1 MNEKDFFKEATKDM
15 IVDLKGID
23 MNMTNDKKTDRSGNR
38 SENRSRRS
46 IYNKIAVIVIVC
58 VISLSTIGVGASA
71 LYHKWSDGTRDKF
84 QVSNGDAEKYE
95 QSGLAQ
101 FPGDESGVKS
111 VTQNG
116 VTISVAQT
124 IIDNYY
130 AYMSFRVEGFDIKEG
145 ETPGFET
152 HHCTLDGKEV
162 SNLSSFYVEDVLD
175 AAGQPVIRDDELV
188 QNYVLEDG
196 SMEYNILLDSGG
208 KKGFLNG
215 KKLLVELGDL
225 GVYDDYLDMKVDND
239 GIWRFEWELSG
250 DSTSVTKE
258 THTVL
263 EDTGAVVTECE
274 VSPISIRAVLDISG
288 AKNMTSDEKYAVLS
302 GVKLKDGTMLTDI
315 VEAGNENTNAA
326 GEYELLFTTDR
337 ILDVGQVESLLFW
350 KNTGE
355 AEDGAEDGQYTLND
369 FYEVPFN

>member
-1 MNEKDFFKEATKDM
+1 MNEKDFFKDATKDM
-15 IVDLKGID
+15 IVDLKEID

-71 LYHKWSDGTRDKF
+71 IYHKWSDGTRDKF
-84 QVSNGDAEKYE
+84 QVSNEDAEKYE

-101 FPGDESGVKS
+101 FPGEESGVKE

-130 AYMSFRVEGFDIKEG
+130 AYVSFRIEGFDIKAG

-162 SNLSSFYVEDVLD
+162 SNLSGFYARNVLD
-175 AAGQPVIRDDELV
+175 ENGQLVFRDDELV

-196 SMEYNILLDSGG
+196 SMEYHILLDSKG
-208 KKGFLNG
+208 KKGFLQG
-215 KKLLVELGDL
+215 KKLAVELGNL

-239 GIWRFEWELSG
+239 GIWRFEWEIGG
-250 DSTSVTKE
+250 DSTSMTKE

-274 VSPISIRAVLDISG
+274 VSPISIRAVLDIDG
-288 AKNMTSDEKYAVLS
+288 AKNMTPDEKYAVLS

-315 VEAGNENTNAA
+315 VDAGNENVNAA

-337 ILDVGQVESLLFW
+337 ILDVSQVESLLFW
-350 KNTGE
+350 KNADET
-355 AEDGAEDGQYTLND
+355 EDGEEDGQYTLND

>member
-1 MNEKDFFKEATKDM
+1 MNEKDFFKDATKDM
-15 IVDLKGID
+15 IVDLKEID
-23 MNMTNDKKTDRSGNR
+23 MNMTNDKNNDMSRNK

-58 VISLSTIGVGASA
+58 VISLSTIGAGASA
-71 LYHKWSDGTRDKF
+71 IYHKWSDGTRDEF

-101 FPGDESGVKS
+101 FPGDDSGVKK

-130 AYMSFRVEGFDIKEG
+130 AYVSFRVEGFDINEG
-145 ETPGFET
+145 ETPCFGT
-152 HHCTLDGKEV
+152 HQCTLDGKEV
-162 SNLSSFYVEDVLD
+162 SNLSSFYAEDVLD
-175 AAGQPVIRDDELV
+175 ENGHPVIRDDELV

-196 SMEYNILLDSGG
+196 SMEYHIILDSGG

-215 KKLLVELGDL
+215 KRLSVEFGDL

-239 GIWRFEWELSG
+239 GTWRFEWELSG
-250 DSTSVTKE
+250 DSTSVTRE

-263 EDTGAVVTECE
+263 GDAGAVVIECE
-274 VSPISIRAVLDISG
+274 ASPISIRAVLDISG

-315 VEAGNENTNAA
+315 TESGNENTNTA
-326 GEYELLFTTDR
+326 GEYELLFTTNR
-337 ILDVGQVESLLFW
+337 ILDVSQVESLLFW
-350 KNTGE
+350 KNAGE
-355 AEDGAEDGQYTLND
+355 DEDGEDAQYTLND

>member
-71 LYHKWSDGTRDKF
+71 IYHKWSNGTRDKF
-84 QVSNGDAEKYE
+84 QVTGGDMEKYE
-95 QSGLAQ
+95 QSGLAK
-101 FPGDESGVKS
+101 FPGDESGVRE

-130 AYMSFRVEGFDIKEG
+130 AYVSFRIEGFDIKAG
-145 ETPGFET
+145 GTPGFET

-196 SMEYNILLDSGG
+196 SMEYHILLDSEG
-208 KKGFLNG
+208 KKGFLQG
-215 KKLLVELGDL
+215 KKLAVELGDL

-239 GIWRFEWELSG
+239 GTWRFEWELSG

-315 VEAGNENTNAA
+315 VESGDENTNTA

-337 ILDVGQVESLLFW
+337 ILDVNQVESLLFW
-350 KNTGE
+350 KNTSGD
-355 AEDGAEDGQYTLND
+355 EDGEDAQYTLND
-369 FYEVPFN
+369 FYEVSFN